1 MANAQAVLKSGNRTT
16 GGPPVKTYLIVPDIH
31 VPYHCPKAIK
41 LITKIIKEL
50 NPDGLV
56 QLGDAIDAF
65 QISTYSKDPAR
76 RNTLKEDID
85 DFKLILNEWARHL
98 KSGANIHIL
107 QGNHESRLSRY
118 IASNCRD
125 LHGLVPDWPT
135 LLGIKERNAIGRHRW
150 HWHPYMK
157 WDSCRIG
164 DVILHHGFYFN
175 QHAPATALQ
184 KYKCSIIFGHTHRL
198 GMVTDGTHYAAML
211 GHVSNESE
219 TAHNPSPTHW
229 TQAVGVLY
237 VETSGRTRIDILPLK
252 SEKVILHGKVLSI

>member
-1 MANAQAVLKSGNRTT
+1 L
-16 GGPPVKTYLIVPDIH
+16 KTYIIISDIH
-31 VPYHCPKAIK
+31 VPYHCPKYIK
-41 LITKIIKEL
+41 LITKVIKEL

-98 KSGANIHIL
+98 KSGAAIHLL
-107 QGNHESRLSRY
+107 QGNHEQRLSRY

-135 LLGIKERNAIGRHRW
+135 LLGIKERNAVGRHRW

-157 WDSCRIG
+157 WNSCRIG
-164 DVILHHGFYFN
+164 DVVLHHGFYYST
-175 QHAPATALQ
+175 HVAMTMLA
-184 KYKCSIIFGHTHRL
+184 KYKCSIISGHVHRVQY
-198 GMVTDGTHYAAML
+198 VTDGTHYAATL
-211 GHVSNESE
+211 GHGSDEND
-219 TAHNPSPTHW
+219 TAHNPVPSGW
-229 TQAVGVLY
+229 TQALGLLHVDSNQK
-237 VETSGRTRIDILPLK
+237 TSLD
-252 SEKVILHGKVLSI
+252 VITVNNGKAVLHGKQISV